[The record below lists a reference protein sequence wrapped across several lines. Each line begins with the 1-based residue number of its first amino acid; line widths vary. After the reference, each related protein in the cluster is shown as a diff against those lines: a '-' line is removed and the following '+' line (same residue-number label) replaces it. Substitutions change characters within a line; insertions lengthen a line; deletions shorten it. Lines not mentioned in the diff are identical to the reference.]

1 MIRFSLTETDNS
13 LIWSEEVHL
22 NELIIESPT
31 FYRQI
36 IKNLSANLDDC
47 NYFTLDGKTLRAKHI
62 DFIPNPFLLNFN
74 DKKVITT
81 LLKLLVKQSTSE
93 SFYNETNSFKSYII
107 KYLDELIYAE
117 NLNFEVETDPDFSI
131 DSIAKAVNIHIVG
144 DEDNFIEL
152 LTDYLDMMTELSD
165 IKLFVFMNLRAF
177 LEKEDIELLI
187 KNINNHQLDLLLI
200 ESQQKSKISNSNQLI
215 IDKDLC
221 EI

>member
-36 IKNLSANLDDC
+36 IKNLSTNLDDC

>member
-13 LIWSEEVHL
+13 LIWNEEAHL
-22 NELIIESPT
+22 NELVIESPT

-62 DFIPNPFLLNFN
+62 DFISNPFLLNFN
-74 DKKVITT
+74 DKKVIAT

-117 NLNFEVETDPDFSI
+117 NFNFEVETDPDFSI

>member
-13 LIWSEEVHL
+13 LIWNEEVHL
-22 NELIIESPT
+22 NELVIESPM

-62 DFIPNPFLLNFN
+62 DFISNPFLLNFN
-74 DKKVITT
+74 DKKVIAT

-117 NLNFEVETDPDFSI
+117 NFNFEVETDPDFSI

>member
-13 LIWSEEVHL
+13 LIWNEEVHL
-22 NELIIESPT
+22 NELVIESPM

-62 DFIPNPFLLNFN
+62 DFISNPFLLNFN
-74 DKKVITT
+74 DKKVIAT

-117 NLNFEVETDPDFSI
+117 NFNFEVEADPDFSI

>member
-13 LIWSEEVHL
+13 LIWNEEVHL

-36 IKNLSANLDDC
+36 IKNLSASLDDC

-62 DFIPNPFLLNFN
+62 DFISNPFLLNFN

-107 KYLDELIYAE
+107 KYLDKLIYAE
-117 NLNFEVETDPDFSI
+117 NFNFEVETDPDFSI

-177 LEKEDIELLI
+177 LEKEDMELLI

-200 ESQQKSKISNSNQLI
+200 ESQQKSKISSSNQLI

>member
-13 LIWSEEVHL
+13 LIWNEEVHL

-62 DFIPNPFLLNFN
+62 DFISNPFLLNFN
-74 DKKVITT
+74 DKKVIAT
-81 LLKLLVKQSTSE
+81 LLKLLVKQSISE

-117 NLNFEVETDPDFSI
+117 NFNFEVETDPDFSI

>member
-13 LIWSEEVHL
+13 LIWNEEVHL

-36 IKNLSANLDDC
+36 IKNLSASLDDC

-62 DFIPNPFLLNFN
+62 DFISNPFLLNFN

-117 NLNFEVETDPDFSI
+117 NFNFEVETDPDFSI

-177 LEKEDIELLI
+177 LEKEDMELLI

-200 ESQQKSKISNSNQLI
+200 ESQQKSKISSSNQLI

>member
-13 LIWSEEVHL
+13 LIWNEGVHL
-22 NELIIESPT
+22 NELIVESPT

-117 NLNFEVETDPDFSI
+117 NFNFEVETDPDFSI
-131 DSIAKAVNIHIVG
+131 DSIAKAVNLHIVG

>member
-1 MIRFSLTETDNS
+1 MIRFSLTETNNS

-22 NELIIESPT
+22 NELIVESPT
-31 FYRQI
+31 LYRQI

-62 DFIPNPFLLNFN
+62 DFISNPFLLNFN

-117 NLNFEVETDPDFSI
+117 NFNFEVETDPDFSI

>member
-13 LIWSEEVHL
+13 LIWNEEVHL

-36 IKNLSANLDDC
+36 IKNLSASLDDC

-62 DFIPNPFLLNFN
+62 DFISNPFLLNFN

-107 KYLDELIYAE
+107 KYLDKLIYAE
-117 NLNFEVETDPDFSI
+117 NFNFEVETDPDFSI